1 MISRES
7 FLGYVKEALANF
19 YDPGHLQ
26 TSPLVELLVEQ
37 EVAADTAALAL
48 RQLLRRAIESLRPD
62 DSVPFGRREWLGY
75 RLLWLFYIQSRPMV
89 EICEELGLSRT
100 SFYRYHQ
107 DALEA
112 VASYLWRMYREG
124 GPSEAPKE
132 AGETSAEAGAREEA
146 VKLARA
152 SRRQSTNLG
161 AVLEATV
168 RTLQPLLEERGL
180 QLALH
185 APLSLPFAYGD
196 PAILRQ
202 ILLNVLAEGL
212 KLVASDAL
220 ELTVTPKRGE
230 TLWCLSGLKG
240 PKASEQDLEHLP
252 GIVLSRS
259 LLEVYGGQLWL
270 QREAEG
276 KAAILFTLP
285 TAKPK
290 TILVIDDN
298 ADAISRYRRC
308 LEPQG
313 YALRLASSG
322 EEVRAHLAEALPDL
336 VLLDVLMPQ
345 EDGWDILQSLKTL
358 PETASI
364 PVVIIS
370 VLSQPELAFALGAA
384 EVLCKPVS
392 EETLLATIKKLL
404 AQEDTAG

>member
-1 MISRES
+1 MLSQES
-7 FLGYVKEALANF
+7 FLGYVKDALANF

-26 TSPLVELLVEQ
+26 TSPLVELLVDP
-37 EVAADTAALAL
+37 EVNADTTALTL
-48 RQLLRRAIESLRPD
+48 RQLLRKAIESLKPD
-62 DSVPFGRREWLGY
+62 ESVPLGRREWLGY

-107 DALEA
+107 EALEA
-112 VASYLWRMYREG
+112 VASYLWRMRRERG
-124 GPSEAPKE
+124 SSDEGIRQEAI
-132 AGETSAEAGAREEA
+132 
-146 VKLARA
+146 KLARA
-152 SRRQSTNLG
+152 SRRQSTHLET
-161 AVLEATV
+161 VLEATL

-185 APLSLPFAYGD
+185 APSSLPFAYGD

-212 KLVASDAL
+212 KFASGTTL
-220 ELTVTPKRGE
+220 ELTVTLQREE
-230 TLWCLSGLKG
+230 TLWKLNGLKG
-240 PKASEQDLEHLP
+240 VDLSEHDLERLP
-252 GIVLSRS
+252 GLVLSRS

-276 KAAILFTLP
+276 RAALLFTLP
-285 TAKPK
+285 IAKPK

-298 ADAISRYRRC
+298 ADAIARYQRC

-313 YALRLASSG
+313 YALRLARSG

-364 PVVIIS
+364 PVVIVS
-370 VLSQPELAFALGAA
+370 VLSQPELAFALGAS

-392 EETLLATIKKLL
+392 EETLLATVRKLL
-404 AQEDTAG
+404 APEDNAG